1 MTTTKNAAE
10 HLISPTLDLELI
22 RRECVDLVKKRAWI
36 SAGAAIVPVPFL
48 DVVIDTSVLSV
59 LLPQINAKFGLE
71 PEQIAVYDP
80 KTREVRWNA
89 LRKRGI
95 QFAGLVTTRAV
106 ARKSLSG
113 FAGKIL
119 TKQVTKFIPLG
130 GQIVAATLGY
140 QILKTIA
147 LAHVNDSYK
156 LAKQMQQKQNQQQ
169 EKTVS

>member
-36 SAGAAIVPVPFL
+36 SAGAAVVPVPFL

-156 LAKQMQQKQNQQQ
+156 LAKQMQQKQTQQQ

>member
-1 MTTTKNAAE
+1 MTTAKNADE
-10 HLISPTLDLELI
+10 HLISPSLNLDQI
-22 RRECVDLVKKRAWI
+22 RRECIDLVKKRAWI

-80 KTREVRWNA
+80 ATRQVRWNA
-89 LRKRGI
+89 LRKRGF

-130 GQIVAATLGY
+130 GQMVAATLGY
-140 QILKTIA
+140 QILKKIA
-147 LAHVNDSYK
+147 LTHVEDSYK
-156 LAKQMQQKQNQQQ
+156 LAKQMQQQQKKQ
-169 EKTVS
+169 

>member
-36 SAGAAIVPVPFL
+36 SAGAAVVPVPFL
-48 DVVIDTSVLSV
+48 DVLIDTSVLSV

-95 QFAGLVTTRAV
+95 QFAGLVT
-106 ARKSLSG
+106 
-113 FAGKIL
+113 
-119 TKQVTKFIPLG
+119 KQVTKFIPLG

-156 LAKQMQQKQNQQQ
+156 LAKQMQQKQTQQQ

>member
-1 MTTTKNAAE
+1 MTTTKNADE
-10 HLISPTLDLELI
+10 HLVSPSLNLEQI
-22 RRECVDLVKKRAWI
+22 RRECIDMVKKHAWL
-36 SAGAAIVPVPFL
+36 SAGAAIVPMPFF
-48 DVVIDTSVLSV
+48 DVVADVSNLSI
-59 LLPQINAKFGLE
+59 LLPKINAKFGLA
-71 PEQIAVYDP
+71 PDQIAVYDP
-80 KTREVRWNA
+80 KTRQVHWNA

-140 QILKTIA
+140 KILKTIA
-147 LAHVNDSYK
+147 LTHVEDSYK
-156 LAKQMQQKQNQQQ
+156 LAKNMQQQQR
-169 EKTVS
+169 KA

>member
-1 MTTTKNAAE
+1 MTTAKNADE
-10 HLISPTLDLELI
+10 HLISPTLNLEQI
-22 RRECVDLVKKRAWI
+22 RRECIDLVKKRAWI
-36 SAGAAIVPVPFL
+36 SAGAAVVPVPFL

-71 PEQIAVYDP
+71 PEQIAVYDH
-80 KTREVRWNA
+80 KTRQVRWDA
-89 LRKRGI
+89 LRKRGF

-140 QILKTIA
+140 QILKKIA
-147 LAHVNDSYK
+147 LTHVEDSYK
-156 LAKQMQQKQNQQQ
+156 LAKQMQQQQQ
-169 EKTVS
+169 KNR

>member
-36 SAGAAIVPVPFL
+36 SAGAAVVPVPFL
-48 DVVIDTSVLSV
+48 DVLIDTSVLSV

-95 QFAGLVTTRAV
+95 QFAG
-106 ARKSLSG
+106 
-113 FAGKIL
+113 FA

-156 LAKQMQQKQNQQQ
+156 LAKQMQQKQTQQQ